1 MIRIFIGYDPRE
13 AGANAVLAHSLN
25 RRSSEALAI
34 TPVALQSLRAM
45 GLYRRETNPL
55 ASTDFSFSRFL
66 APYLCDFKGWAIFM
80 DNDMLAL
87 DDIAKLWALRD
98 ERYAVQ
104 VVKHH
109 HVPKEGV
116 KFLDKVQT
124 KYEKK
129 NWSSVMLLNCS
140 QCTKLTPD
148 YVNDASGLE
157 LHQFKWLENDAQI
170 GQLPHEWNHLVGYD
184 APNPKASLVHFT
196 LGGPYFNEYVD
207 CEFADEW
214 RAEQK
219 DMLHV
224 EQRAPAAAKTG

>member
-1 MIRIFIGYDPRE
+1 MIPVFIGYDPRE
-13 AGANAVLAHSLN
+13 RGANAVLAHSLN
-25 RRSSEALAI
+25 RRSSQALAI
-34 TPVALQSLRAM
+34 TPIALHQVQPM
-45 GLYRRETNPL
+45 GLYRRPPNPL

-66 APYLCDFKGWAIFM
+66 APSLCDFKGWAIFM

-104 VVKHH
+104 VVKHN
-109 HVPKEGV
+109 HVPTEGV

-129 NWSSVMLLNCS
+129 NWSSVMLLNCAK
-140 QCTKLTPD
+140 CTKLTPD

-157 LHQFKWLENDAQI
+157 LHQFKWLDGDHLI
-170 GQLPHEWNHLVGYD
+170 GELPHRWNHLVGYD
-184 APNPKASLVHFT
+184 APNPDAGLVHFT
-196 LGGPYFNEYVD
+196 LGGPYFNEYAN
-207 CEFADEW
+207 CEFAQEW
-214 RAEQK
+214 RAERE

-224 EQRAPAAAKTG
+224 EQRQSTAKAG